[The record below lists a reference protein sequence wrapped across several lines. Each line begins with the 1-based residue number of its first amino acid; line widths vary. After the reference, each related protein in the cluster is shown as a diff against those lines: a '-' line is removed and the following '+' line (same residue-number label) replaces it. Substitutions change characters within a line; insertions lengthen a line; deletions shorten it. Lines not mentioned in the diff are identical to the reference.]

1 MSLLQNIIPSSWKC
15 SEIIPIPKKPKI
27 KEMNDLRPVALTS
40 IIMKCMER
48 IVLNKIKSC
57 FSSQQDPLQFAY
69 RSKRSVDDAI
79 LIFTNNIYKHID
91 TPRNYCRTLFV
102 DFSSAFNTIQPHILA
117 SKLVNLN
124 LNKKL
129 ILWIIDFLTHRCQY
143 VKLNN
148 VQSKIIYTNTG
159 APQGCVISPVLFTI
173 YTNDCFKNDDY
184 VKLLKF
190 ADDSTIQGLITDND
204 ELYRKYVDSFTDWC
218 DQHFLLLNVKKTKEM
233 IFDFRI
239 KKDPILPLTIK
250 NETVEI
256 VKSYKY
262 LGVTIDDKL
271 EWTLHIN
278 NVHKKIN
285 QRLFFLRK
293 LYSFKLNNRILQ
305 LFYKS
310 CIESIILFC
319 VCAWGGNG
327 KVQNKTRINRVIKK
341 ACKITHFP
349 FPYTDEILT
358 NACIKKLKSILED
371 NSHPLHADLQ
381 FSARSG
387 RLIYLKTNRERYK
400 NSFMPLSVKLLTQQD
415 K

>member
-1 MSLLQNIIPSSWKC
+1 
-15 SEIIPIPKKPKI
+15 
-27 KEMNDLRPVALTS
+27 MNY
-40 IIMKCMER
+40 
-48 IVLNKIKSC
+48 
-57 FSSQQDPLQFAY
+57 F
-69 RSKRSVDDAI
+69 
-79 LIFTNNIYKHID
+79 
-91 TPRNYCRTLFV
+91 YCRK
-102 DFSSAFNTIQPHILA
+102 H
-117 SKLVNLN
+117 
-124 LNKKL
+124 
-129 ILWIIDFLTHRCQY
+129 
-143 VKLNN
+143 
-148 VQSKIIYTNTG
+148 
-159 APQGCVISPVLFTI
+159 
-173 YTNDCFKNDDY
+173 
-184 VKLLKF
+184 
-190 ADDSTIQGLITDND
+190 
-204 ELYRKYVDSFTDWC
+204 
-218 DQHFLLLNVKKTKEM
+218 
-233 IFDFRI
+233 
-239 KKDPILPLTIK
+239 
-250 NETVEI
+250 
-256 VKSYKY
+256 KY

-293 LYSFKLNNRILQ
+293 LYSFNLNNRILQ

-341 ACKITHFP
+341 ACKLTHFP

-371 NSHPLHADLQ
+371 SSHPLHTDLQ

-400 NSFMPLSVKLLTQQD
+400 NSFMPLSVKLFTQQD